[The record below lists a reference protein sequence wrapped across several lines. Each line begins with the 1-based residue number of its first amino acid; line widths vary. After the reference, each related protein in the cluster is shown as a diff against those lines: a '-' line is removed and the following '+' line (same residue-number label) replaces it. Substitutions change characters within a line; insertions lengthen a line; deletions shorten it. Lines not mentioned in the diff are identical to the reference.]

1 MKKIDDTG
9 ISATATEGSNRI
21 FSGSVNMDERISID
35 KENMWECEF
44 IVRKI
49 LPPLQSPISYAF
61 FSTLFCGLLAH
72 SLMLFNKLSA
82 HDDLHYLFEL
92 GTTVTTGRWTL
103 HILYWF
109 HLLFFQDTPMSLPV
123 LNGFIAI
130 LCIGVAAS
138 LIVKLLRIRSRFL
151 SAALGSLMVCFPTI
165 TGLFFYMFTIH
176 YYMVALLGMVFIA
189 GLLCQKSRWFTK
201 VMAVCVGS
209 ASLGVYQGFLPILLC
224 LFLLDGLRKLSQ
236 GEITTQA
243 FWKEKGVQAFCTFCM
258 LILYSVANR
267 LLLLRLGQ
275 SLSGYQGIG
284 EIPSITDLILRAGVA
299 YREFF
304 LPTQDTIW
312 DMYPLRIRTMY
323 WLMLLGDFLMSIRLL
338 VRCARNSRISAL
350 LSGLHLMLL
359 PLGCNLIFLT
369 TNLIHGLMVYGQ
381 VMQIIFFIWLLDQQE
396 FHLSTLRKTFSLSSA
411 LILFVTGFLY
421 IRLANQCY
429 LKLIFEQQEAIS
441 YCTTLITQIKS
452 SENYRAERPIL
463 FLNEDKITDPTI
475 THMRELDSVN
485 IFYYYPDTR
494 EYLNMSRDRIME
506 RWCGFTP
513 VYYEGEEELSV
524 LPEVQA
530 MPKYPDAGS
539 IQVIHDVLVVHF

>member
-1 MKKIDDTG
+1 MLWGSFGKK
-9 ISATATEGSNRI
+9 EGSYRI
-21 FSGSVNMDERISID
+21 PTGWANMDEKICKD
-35 KENMWECEF
+35 KGNMWESESL
-44 IVRKI
+44 IRKI
-49 LPPLQSPISYAF
+49 FPPLQSPISYAF

-82 HDDLHYLFEL
+82 HDDLYYLFKL

-103 HILYWF
+103 HMLYWF
-109 HLLFFQDTPMSLPV
+109 HMLFFQDTPMSLPV

-130 LCIGVAAS
+130 LCIGIAAGMT
-138 LIVKLLRIRSRFL
+138 VKLLRIRSRFL
-151 SAALGSLMVCFPTI
+151 SAALGCMMVCFPTI

-176 YYMVALLGMVFIA
+176 YYMIALLGMVFSA
-189 GLLCQKSRWFTK
+189 CLLCQRNKWFMK
-201 VMAVCVGS
+201 VLTVFVGA

-224 LFLLDGLRKLSQ
+224 LFLLDGMRKLSC
-236 GEITTQA
+236 GEITLRD
-243 FWKEKGVQAFCTFCM
+243 FWKEKEVQALCTLCM
-258 LILYSVANR
+258 LILYSAANR

-275 SLSGYQGIG
+275 SLTGYQGIG
-284 EIPSITDLILRAGVA
+284 EIPSVSDVILRAGIA

-304 LPTQDTIW
+304 VPTQETIW
-312 DMYPLRIRTMY
+312 DMYPLRIRTIY

-338 VRCARNSRISAL
+338 AQCARKSRTSVL
-350 LSGLHLMLL
+350 LVGLHLLLL

-369 TNLIHGLMVYGQ
+369 TDLIHGLMVYGQ
-381 VMQIIFFIWLLDQQE
+381 VMQIVLFIWLLDRQE
-396 FHLSTLRKTFSLSSA
+396 FCLPTWRRTLSFASA
-411 LILFVTGFLY
+411 LVLFVTGFLY

-452 SENYRAERPIL
+452 SEDYRADRPVL
-463 FLNEDKITDPTI
+463 FLNDGRIMDPTI
-475 THMRELDSVN
+475 THMQEMDSIN
-485 IFYYYPDTR
+485 IFYYYPDTQ
-494 EYLNMSRDRIME
+494 EYLNMSRDQIME

-513 VYYEGEEELSV
+513 IYYEGDNMSV

-530 MPKYPDAGS
+530 MPHYPDAGS